1 MMSYNQ
7 NKTLE
12 DLKLLQETINHIK
25 LQISI
30 LKDIQIRNL
39 QEDNNNNNTGIE
51 EGNNNDYYYSSGDT
65 AWMIF
70 ATILV
75 IFMTLPGIMIY
86 YAGMVRLQNA
96 LSTAMQ
102 GFGLVCVITFL
113 WLCFGYSLSF
123 GPSHSKDVNA
133 VIFGDSSR
141 FWLHGIYHSNTYHD
155 LAPTIPESVFC
166 CFQLAFAII
175 TPTLICGAFADRM
188 KYLSVLISLGL
199 WHLVVYCPI
208 AHSNWHPDG
217 FLHKAGVLDFAGGN
231 VVHISAGV
239 SALVSAIIVG
249 KRGQRDKEKDNKEK
263 EKDNKDKEKDDKEE
277 ENEDIDETKEEVKEH
292 QVEIKIKI
300 EKEKESKKEKERDA
314 NLLKFL
320 PHNLLLSLVGSCF
333 LIVGWFGFNAGSA
346 FGANGLA
353 GFSMINTLIS
363 SALASL
369 SWMTCDILRTGKP
382 TLDGVMNGF
391 IAGLVGITPAAGFV
405 TPSGSFVIGIITGGV
420 CCFGVKIKDIF
431 DFDDSLD
438 AFGIHAIAGVVGGI
452 LTGLLAS
459 EQTRNKLHLHGVG
472 YQFGLQLLG
481 IVATAT
487 WAAIG
492 TFLVMYLVDKTFGLR
507 VDKNTEARGLD
518 LPQVGSTLTAQASK
532 ATPRNHNNNQCSLH
546 FCCCVLTCRP
556 PQGENDV

>member
-1 MMSYNQ
+1 M
-7 NKTLE
+7 
-12 DLKLLQETINHIK
+12 IG
-25 LQISI
+25 ISI
-30 LKDIQIRNL
+30 K
-39 QEDNNNNNTGIE
+39 
-51 EGNNNDYYYSSGDT
+51 
-65 AWMIF
+65 
-70 ATILV
+70 
-75 IFMTLPGIMIY
+75 
-86 YAGMVRLQNA
+86 
-96 LSTAMQ
+96 
-102 GFGLVCVITFL
+102 
-113 WLCFGYSLSF
+113 
-123 GPSHSKDVNA
+123 K
-133 VIFGDSSR
+133 
-141 FWLHGIYHSNTYHD
+141 SN
-155 LAPTIPESVFC
+155 
-166 CFQLAFAII
+166 
-175 TPTLICGAFADRM
+175 
-188 KYLSVLISLGL
+188 
-199 WHLVVYCPI
+199 
-208 AHSNWHPDG
+208 
-217 FLHKAGVLDFAGGN
+217 
-231 VVHISAGV
+231 
-239 SALVSAIIVG
+239 
-249 KRGQRDKEKDNKEK
+249 
-263 EKDNKDKEKDDKEE
+263 
-277 ENEDIDETKEEVKEH
+277 
-292 QVEIKIKI
+292 

-507 VDKNTEARGLD
+507 VDKNTEEAGTNKMIAIAGVVGGILTGLLANERIGGQDGAFHGSGHQLGIQIYGIVVTIGWSAVGTFLVMYLVDKTFGLRVDKNTEARGLD